1 MTSLS
6 ELATEETRRNVG
18 VRSLCVLPVCVCCC
32 CCCCRWFVVV
42 VSATVC
48 CVLFFMIF
56 FMRSFLFA
64 FSINDF
70 SFTFIKQ
77 LRSQATHADTHTHT
91 HKQINTRTHTHT
103 LKDSWWE
110 ALSFTV
116 CLFCFLLI
124 SFCVAR
130 SPPFGLQM
138 PPKLQSN
145 AVFISFTL
153 SLSLSRSFCFSL
165 PFARVLLCRRNCKL
179 PHATLTPTALPC
191 LAMAVPVVC

>member
-1 MTSLS
+1 MAFALF
-6 ELATEETRRNVG
+6 
-18 VRSLCVLPVCVCCC
+18 VLFVCSCCC
-32 CCCCRWFVVV
+32 CCCSAALVVV

-48 CVLFFMIF
+48 FIFYDFFNILWF
-56 FMRSFLFA
+56 FFA
-64 FSINDF
+64 FFINEF

-77 LRSQATHADTHTHT
+77 LRSQANKLFYADTHTHKHT
-91 HKQINTRTHTHT
+91 YTFIHTHMHTHVRT
-103 LKDSWWE
+103 LKDTWWE

-124 SFCVAR
+124 SFYVAR

-153 SLSLSRSFCFSL
+153 SLSSNLSPSSL
-165 PFARVLLCRRNCKL
+165 S
-179 PHATLTPTALPC
+179 C
-191 LAMAVPVVC
+191 LAKKL